1 MMWFYFLM
9 GLTLFLMGLAVHRFK
24 WYFLIS
30 GYNTMKKEKKANVD
44 VESLGKLMGMYGY
57 LNGAV
62 FFIAGILY
70 GLDVKIGAV
79 PAFGFFLIST
89 VYFLVKA
96 QKYDHNLYDEN
107 GKFKKSAKK
116 ELIIP
121 IVISGVVL
129 IGVGILMVFSFQPT
143 RLTYLE
149 EGLEIHGMYGDTY
162 AWEDMEKVELLRT
175 LPHIEM
181 RTNGSAVGSRL
192 KGYFRTSEYGKV
204 KLFVNANTPPFV
216 YFIAD
221 GEKVIFNLES
231 AAKTQEAFQE
241 IEKRIQ

>member
-1 MMWFYFLM
+1 MWLYFLM
-9 GLTLFLMGLAVHRFK
+9 ALTLFLMGLMVHRFK

-70 GLDVKIGAV
+70 GLDVKIVGA
-79 PAFGFFLIST
+79 PAFGFFIIST
-89 VYFLVKA
+89 VYLLVKA
-96 QKYDHNLYDEN
+96 QKYDHNLFHEN
-107 GKFKKSAKK
+107 GKLKKSAKK

-129 IGVGILMVFSFQPT
+129 LGVGILMIFSMQPT
-143 RLTYLE
+143 KISTLE
-149 EGLEIHGMYGDTY
+149 EGLEIHGMYGETY
-162 AWEDMEKVELLRT
+162 AWEDIEKVELLEK
-175 LPHIEM
+175 LPNIEM
-181 RTNGSAVGSRL
+181 RTNGSGVGSHL
-192 KGYFRTSEYGKV
+192 KGYFRTTEYGKV
-204 KLFVNANTPPFV
+204 KLFVNAKTPPFV

-221 GEKVIFNLES
+221 GEKVIFNLENT
-231 AAKTQEAFQE
+231 AKTQEAFEE
-241 IEKRIQ
+241 IEKRIE

>member
-1 MMWFYFLM
+1 MWFYFLM

-116 ELIIP
+116 ELII
-121 IVISGVVL
+121 
-129 IGVGILMVFSFQPT
+129 
-143 RLTYLE
+143 
-149 EGLEIHGMYGDTY
+149 
-162 AWEDMEKVELLRT
+162 LL
-175 LPHIEM
+175 
-181 RTNGSAVGSRL
+181 
-192 KGYFRTSEYGKV
+192 
-204 KLFVNANTPPFV
+204 
-216 YFIAD
+216 
-221 GEKVIFNLES
+221 
-231 AAKTQEAFQE
+231 
-241 IEKRIQ
+241 

>member
-1 MMWFYFLM
+1 M
-9 GLTLFLMGLAVHRFK
+9 
-24 WYFLIS
+24 
-30 GYNTMKKEKKANVD
+30 
-44 VESLGKLMGMYGY
+44 
-57 LNGAV
+57 
-62 FFIAGILY
+62 
-70 GLDVKIGAV
+70 
-79 PAFGFFLIST
+79 
-89 VYFLVKA
+89 
-96 QKYDHNLYDEN
+96 
-107 GKFKKSAKK
+107 
-116 ELIIP
+116 
-121 IVISGVVL
+121 ISGVVL

-162 AWEDMEKVELLRT
+162 AWEDMEKVELLGT

-221 GEKVIFNLES
+221 GEKVFFNLES

-241 IEKRIQ
+241 IDKRIQ